1 MNPVTA
7 ALLGSL
13 IGALAAVSG
22 SVITNVVSLAN
33 ERRRQEFAAEQ
44 AYVQLVR
51 DRCGICFGFLFRVI
65 QEIEWMCWYAKHA
78 PDEIDAELIKSYEH
92 RVNEAYGSL
101 MSAVAMTASLSLSA
115 YNELNPHL
123 TSLYAL
129 EERVGIA
136 SRRMSTARDAATAE
150 LRTCAQEAKVLR
162 DRLPELLHDAMRL
175 AEGTGP
181 RGMQWSAGRDVD
193 GMRRPG

>member
-1 MNPVTA
+1 MNSAAA

-22 SVITNVVSLAN
+22 SVITNMVSLAN
-33 ERRRQEFAAEQ
+33 ERRRQESAARQ

-51 DRCGICFGFLFRVI
+51 DRCGICFGSMFRVI

-78 PDEIDAELIKSYEH
+78 PDEIDAELIKSYEN

-101 MSAVAMTASLSLSA
+101 MSAIAMTASLSLSA
-115 YNELNPHL
+115 HKELNPHL
-123 TSLYAL
+123 TALYTL

-136 SRRMSTARDAATAE
+136 SRMILTERDAATAD
-150 LRTCAQEAKVLR
+150 LRTCAQEAKVMR
-162 DRLPELLHDAMRL
+162 DQLPELLHDTMRL
-175 AEGTGP
+175 AE
-181 RGMQWSAGRDVD
+181 A
-193 GMRRPG
+193 